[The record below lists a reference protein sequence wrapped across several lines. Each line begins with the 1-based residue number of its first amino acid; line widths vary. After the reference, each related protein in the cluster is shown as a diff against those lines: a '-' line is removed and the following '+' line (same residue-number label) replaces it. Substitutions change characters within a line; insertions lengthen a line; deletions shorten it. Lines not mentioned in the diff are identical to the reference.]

1 MINIYCSTK
10 LSNIIKP
17 EKFTL
22 RNSDAE
28 NDWSAH
34 LFPVAGRKC
43 VIFVNKET
51 LYSVVLIDI
60 LKKDL
65 LNLQVIFTEFLI
77 KQLEIN
83 KMLTPKYE
91 NFIRENNKIMNIYTT
106 DNDRKTMGSLNDFI
120 SHIKASYDYSGDLDK
135 AKKYVVK
142 YLNTMPSKVL
152 KFHTPNDMMIQ
163 KIKNYG

>member
-10 LSNIIKP
+10 LSSIIKS
-17 EKFTL
+17 EKFIGG
-22 RNSDAE
+22 NSDPE
-28 NDWSAH
+28 NEWSAH
-34 LFPVAGRKC
+34 LFPIAGRKC
-43 VIFVNKET
+43 AIFVNKET
-51 LYSVVLIDI
+51 LYSVVLVDV

-91 NFIRENNKIMNIYTT
+91 SHIRETNQIMNIYTT
-106 DNDRKTMGSLNDFI
+106 DNDRKTMGSLTDFI
-120 SHIKASYDYSGDLDK
+120 YHIKASYYDSGDLDTVK
-135 AKKYVVK
+135 TYVVK

-152 KFHTPNDMMIQ
+152 KFYTPNDAMNQ
-163 KIKNYG
+163 KIKNFG